1 MCESLGSVP
10 APLVTPVRAETKP
23 EGEKKLK
30 TSPVLVEG
38 RWRRIR
44 PVKGSEQIGPHSRG
58 ASLAACDQRC
68 AQSTHARTRK
78 MVNYAWAGRSQGKP

>member
-10 APLVTPVRAETKP
+10 GPLVTPVRAETKP

-30 TSPVLVEG
+30 TSPALVEG

-58 ASLAACDQRC
+58 ASIASRQRM
-68 AQSTHARTRK
+68 TRG
-78 MVNYAWAGRSQGKP
+78 APRAHTLGPERW